1 MAPLLTLL
9 ATALTAAS
17 AVRAHFSL
25 KYPAPLGELREQDEG
40 TAPCG
45 GYAASLGNNDT
56 TTTDFHVGGDSV
68 LVTTGH
74 PQNKW
79 LYRITVPAENA
90 EDNASNWTQ
99 IYPIVLQAG
108 LNSYCQPAVT
118 VPDAFVGRRAIL
130 SVVGKAT
137 DGLLYQ
143 VKPLPPSSLPCKCG
157 RSMSVH
163 TCLFSFLFC

>member
-118 VPDAFVGRRAIL
+118 VPNAFVGRRAIL